1 MGVLADESVLIPK
14 KEPCMK
20 AIFLPRIASRKS
32 AWMRLSGVCS
42 RTALFSSLP
51 AKRPMTL
58 ILAASLGI
66 LGGGLAQAQDS
77 GLPSATASESARP
90 SSSDARTSRAEGHP
104 AEAELS
110 PVTVT
115 ARHGEERAVDVPFG
129 ITAIGGE
136 AVELQRAQT
145 VEDAIKGVAG
155 VVVNSYGG
163 EPNSANILIRGNGS
177 LNQVS
182 AEDNS
187 VGLMVDGV
195 SFSARDLSMGAFD
208 VERIEILK
216 GPQGTLFGGNSQAG
230 AVNIVTRRPTRFFE
244 AHVRA
249 EYGEDHQHLEEAVV
263 SGPLSERLSG
273 RFALRN
279 SGAEHWIENLEDG
292 KPITKPT
299 DLGMRG
305 SLFWEIAHGTNLL
318 FIAERHKNKHS
329 PALTVLRPYTNPPVL
344 DFPPGLFNRAHKINA
359 RYSLEINHDLPGS
372 RLTSITAHTSTDY
385 AAISLYDRR
394 AMQAF
399 YGVSGV
405 INTNQSWSKQTVI
418 SQDLRWSSLPGASVF
433 WVAGL
438 TLSRSERSYDTLIAL
453 NGAAGARD
461 YETNRRALYGE
472 ITYPLTPTLKLTG
485 GLRHSWDRKTYDAT
499 YNPGAIDDHRKLDH
513 DYTTGRVALSYAP
526 APGLNLYGALSH
538 GHQSGGFGDFSTQ
551 VADSTPYKPSD
562 SNALEVGFKM
572 ESPDRRFS
580 LNGALFLTK
589 VKDDHLLGFDAATY
603 ATNTVNADTES
614 KGAEL
619 EGVWRVGQG
628 FELQGGLSYIR
639 AKMTNDVLGVSG
651 GDIQRGNRKSDAPR
665 WSGNVTLSH
674 HAHLPEF
681 MGLAAPVLNSRLSY
695 QYVGKRPNDAQNHFD
710 LESYHKVDLRVGVV
724 SGSAEV
730 YLYGANL
737 LDEEYEHFGYWMTP
751 TATAGAPARGRTFG
765 VGAQVFF

>member
-1 MGVLADESVLIPK
+1 
-14 KEPCMK
+14 
-20 AIFLPRIASRKS
+20 
-32 AWMRLSGVCS
+32 
-42 RTALFSSLP
+42 
-51 AKRPMTL
+51 
-58 ILAASLGI
+58 
-66 LGGGLAQAQDS
+66 
-77 GLPSATASESARP
+77 
-90 SSSDARTSRAEGHP
+90 
-104 AEAELS
+104 
-110 PVTVT
+110 
-115 ARHGEERAVDVPFG
+115 RHGEERAVDVPFG

-136 AVELQRAQT
+136 EVELRRAQT

-182 AEDNS
+182 VEDSS

-195 SFSARDLSMGAFD
+195 SFSVRNLNMGTLD
-208 VERIEILK
+208 VERVEVLK

-292 KPITKPT
+292 KPVSKPT

-305 SLFWEIAHGTNLL
+305 SLFWEIASGTNLL
-318 FIAERHKNKHS
+318 FIAERHKNKRS
-329 PALTVLRPYTNPPVL
+329 PTLSVLQPYGDPPAL
-344 DFPPGLFNRAHKINA
+344 DFPAGLFNGSHKIVE
-359 RYSLEINHDLPGS
+359 RYSAEFNHDLANS

-385 AAISLYDRR
+385 AATSLYDRR
-394 AMQAF
+394 MMQILF
-399 YGVSGV
+399 GMPGV
-405 INTNQSWSKQTVI
+405 INTNQGHSKQEVI

-438 TLSRSERSYDTLIAL
+438 NLSRSERSFDTLIAL
-453 NGAAGARD
+453 SGTGGARD
-461 YETNRRALYGE
+461 YETNSRALYGE
-472 ITYPLTPTLKLTG
+472 VTYPLTPTLKLTG

-499 YNPGAIDDHRKLDH
+499 YNPGSISDHRKLD
-513 DYTTGRVALSYAP
+513 DSYTTGRMALSYVP
-526 APGLNLYGALSH
+526 TPGLNIYGAFSR
-538 GHQSGGFGDFSTQ
+538 GHQSGGFGDFTTQ

-589 VKDDHLLGFDAATY
+589 VKDDHLLDYETATY
-603 ATNTVNADTES
+603 ATYTVNTDTES

-639 AKMTNDVLGVSG
+639 AKITSDLLGVSN
-651 GDIQRGNRKSDAPR
+651 GDIHSGNRKPDVPH

-695 QYVGKRPNDAQNHFD
+695 QYVGKRAGNSQNHFN
-710 LESYHKVDLRVGVV
+710 LGSYRKVDLRVGVV

-730 YLYGANL
+730 YLYGSNL
-737 LDEEYEHFGYWMTP
+737 LDEKYDLFGEQMAPGITI
-751 TATAGAPARGRTFG
+751 GAPARGRTFG
-765 VGAQVFF
+765 VGVQVFF